1 MYGPKA
7 IDGNLDSIIAWR
19 PLDNLN
25 YPHAYMPAV
34 GYIDDSIFVIGGG
47 DFYMSDMQ
55 QKVNFVLA
63 TTRTSMADNTF

>member
-1 MYGPKA
+1 MDPKA
-7 IDGNLDSIIAWR
+7 VDGNLDSIIAWR

-47 DFYMSDMQ
+47 DFYMSEMQ
-55 QKVNFVLA
+55 QKVNFLE
-63 TTRTSMADNTF
+63 SKNYDNHLS